1 MNVIVDTSVWS
12 LLLRRDAVDTSNMF
26 VKVLTQ
32 YLEKGFTIHLP
43 GIVLQEI
50 LDGIK
55 TIKQFELLCEYFE
68 AFPLITMERID
79 FVEAAR
85 IKNNCRSRGVQ
96 AGNIDFLIAALAVNR
111 KCPLLTADKDFNY
124 IAAHCSLILVEV

>member
-12 LLLRRDAVDTSNMF
+12 LLLRRGVVDGNNKY
-26 VKVLTQ
+26 VKAL
-32 YLEKGFTIHLP
+32 YYYIEKGFTIHLP

-55 TIKQFELLCEYFE
+55 TIKQFDLLNEYFE
-68 AFPLITMERID
+68 AFPLIIMERLD

-96 AGNIDFLIAALAVNR
+96 AGNIDLLIAALAMQ
-111 KCPLLTADKDFNY
+111 
-124 IAAHCSLILVEV
+124 LIENSHF

>member
-12 LLLRRDAVDTSNMF
+12 LLLRRGTIDTSNTF
-26 VKVLTQ
+26 VKALTH
-32 YLEKGFTIHLP
+32 YLENGFTIHLP

-55 TIKQFELLCEYFE
+55 TIKQFDILNEYFE
-68 AFPLITMERID
+68 AFPLITMERFD

-85 IKNNCRSRGVQ
+85 IKNICRSRGVQ

-111 KCPLLTADKDFNY
+111 KYPLLTADKDFSY
-124 IAAHCSLILVEV
+124 IAVHCNLILVEV